1 MTTFP
6 RPSLP
11 TRHPAKGALLAPLL
25 ALLLASSA
33 PAPAAGIL
41 DEVPDIKAVTDY
53 QPKIPLRVYSA
64 DKVLIGEF
72 GAERREFVPIA
83 KIPPLMKAAV
93 LAIEDARFYDHGGID
108 WIRALGAAKAN
119 LSGSF
124 RQGGSTITMQV
135 ARNFF
140 LTRDKTLPRKLT
152 EVALAYKIEEALSK
166 DQILEVYMNQIYLGQ
181 RAYGFSSAA
190 RTYFDKRLDQLS
202 LAEMAMLAGLPQNP
216 SRHNPVANPERAQ
229 QRQRIVLRRMFELK
243 NIGEAQYRRA
253 LAETLVVRRD
263 GGGPM
268 AGAEYVAE
276 LARQAAHARFGQA
289 AYERGY
295 SVTTTIDAAEQRA
308 AFEAVRRSAIAY
320 DRRHGYRG
328 PEARVTLPAGA
339 QEREDAILDAL
350 QKRPA
355 VDGFVPAVVLAASPK
370 RVRVATRDGE
380 AIEIAGAGLGLAAP
394 ALAPGAR
401 AGLRL
406 SPGAVVRISR
416 SGKSDKSGQGGWAI
430 SQVPQVAAAFV
441 ALDVHS
447 GAYRALVGGFDYGLQ
462 KFNHVTQAWR
472 QPGSAIKPFVY
483 SAALER
489 GFFPGTQILDEPIDF
504 SGEKA
509 YANWSPRNDHGG
521 FEGPVTVRYALAHSK
536 NVPAVRLLRTLDLDY
551 TRGFL
556 QRFGFDPARQPNNL
570 TLALGTGTVTPLQL
584 AGAYAVVANGGYR
597 VEPWLIAGIQDRD
610 GKVLFQNRRP
620 PLDEGAR
627 VLDARN
633 AFITDSM
640 LRDVARYG
648 TGAETVRQLRRGD
661 IAGKTGTTSN
671 AVDGWFAGYGGKVAA
686 VAWMGYD
693 EPRSL
698 GSHEYGATVAMPVW
712 IDYMRVALA
721 KTPERAPLVPEGVVR
736 AGDDWVYAEF
746 AEQAPLQAPV
756 QEAAPEPVQ
765 LP

>member
-1 MTTFP
+1 M
-6 RPSLP
+6 
-11 TRHPAKGALLAPLL
+11 
-25 ALLLASSA
+25 
-33 PAPAAGIL
+33 
-41 DEVPDIKAVTDY
+41 
-53 QPKIPLRVYSA
+53 
-64 DKVLIGEF
+64 
-72 GAERREFVPIA
+72 
-83 KIPPLMKAAV
+83 
-93 LAIEDARFYDHGGID
+93 
-108 WIRALGAAKAN
+108 
-119 LSGSF
+119 
-124 RQGGSTITMQV
+124 
-135 ARNFF
+135 
-140 LTRDKTLPRKLT
+140 
-152 EVALAYKIEEALSK
+152 
-166 DQILEVYMNQIYLGQ
+166 
-181 RAYGFSSAA
+181 
-190 RTYFDKRLDQLS
+190 
-202 LAEMAMLAGLPQNP
+202 
-216 SRHNPVANPERAQ
+216 
-229 QRQRIVLRRMFELK
+229 
-243 NIGEAQYRRA
+243 
-253 LAETLVVRRD
+253 
-263 GGGPM
+263 
-268 AGAEYVAE
+268 
-276 LARQAAHARFGQA
+276 
-289 AYERGY
+289 
-295 SVTTTIDAAEQRA
+295 
-308 AFEAVRRSAIAY
+308 RRSAIAY

-328 PEARVTLPAGA
+328 PEARVTLPAGT

-401 AGLRL
+401 TGLRL
-406 SPGAVVRISR
+406 TPGAVVRISR
-416 SGKSDKSGQGGWAI
+416 SGKGGQGGWAI

-441 ALDVHS
+441 ALDAHS

-489 GFFPGTQILDEPIDF
+489 GFFPGTQVLDEPIDF

-556 QRFGFDPARQPNNL
+556 QRFGFEPARQPNNL

-597 VEPWLIAGIQDRD
+597 VEPWLIDGIQDRD

-671 AVDGWFAGYGGKVAA
+671 AVDGWFAGYGGKVVA

-746 AEQAPLQAPV
+746 AEQAPVEAPVQAPV
-756 QEAAPEPVQ
+756 QEIAPEPVQ